1 MGRHSG
7 APAAIPEP
15 DPRPGAQPA
24 PRPSAQPAPRP
35 AAGPAHP
42 GHHPIERVA
51 LAAGAAVATGA
62 VMAWA
67 GAQPLAT
74 LLGAAGCAVVV
85 LVASWMANS
94 LPANPHTRRDSP
106 PGREP

>member
-7 APAAIPEP
+7 APAANPE
-15 DPRPGAQPA
+15 PA
-24 PRPSAQPAPRP
+24 PRPRAQSDPRPVPEPRP

-42 GHHPIERVA
+42 AHRLIERLA

-67 GAQPLAT
+67 GAQPPAP

-94 LPANPHTRRDSP
+94 MPANPHTRRDVP